1 MNELDAIRLIVANFP
16 GGLEVVALRLGKP
29 AETLRKEIAGAQGFK
44 LGVIQASEISAMAIE
59 AQSAHCYAFVNVI
72 AGSAGQFIRLP
83 VREMTAKQDLRN
95 DAAGLMKE
103 GTDVLL
109 ELNSALADEEISDNE
124 LARIEREAAE
134 VFERAQALVRGARAR
149 NAAGKPAYLKAAA

>member
-59 AQSAHCYAFVNVI
+59 AQSTHCHAFVNVI
-72 AGSAGQFIRLP
+72 AGSAGQFIQLP
-83 VREMTAKQDLRN
+83 VREMAGKQDLRN
-95 DAAGLMKE
+95 DAAGLVKE
-103 GTDVLL
+103 GTDVML
-109 ELNSALADEEISDNE
+109 ELNAALADDNISDNE
-124 LARIEREAAE
+124 LARIEREALD
-134 VFERAQALVRGARAR
+134 VYERTQAVIRGARAR
-149 NAAGKPAYLKAAA
+149 NAAGKPAHLRAAA